1 MKFSYLLAPLKKMEK
16 LTFSVGRTLEC
27 NHGCVGLVKGCDILQ
42 LVIEEN
48 NLTLLNYITITA
60 HTSPLINVK

>member
-1 MKFSYLLAPLKKMEK
+1 MEK